1 MASLAARKKLKE
13 GLTVIKGIASA
24 TMFVSFMLCIPHFG
38 ETQTAWNKIV
48 AEAKKEGSV
57 VVNGPS
63 IRELS
68 QGLTEGF
75 KRAYGIDVEYLG
87 LGFEV
92 ITRMEREALAGKPS
106 IDMYMGGTRT
116 ILILMDKSLVETIDD
131 KLLLAEVKEPK
142 NWRGGKLKWVDTKN
156 RFGLQTTEWVM
167 TDLFVNRNI
176 VKPEQIS
183 SWKDL
188 LKPEWKGKIGSF
200 DPRIGGAGQA
210 IGRYLIEKFG
220 EEFVVKLYQGQ
231 QVTFTREHR
240 QVAEWAARGTY
251 PIVLAA
257 VQSMIERYR
266 KEGFPLVRVFPKDG
280 PGSLL
285 GGFSTV
291 AMLKNPPHP
300 NAATLFL
307 NWVTSKD
314 GQEVVSRALLEPSRR
329 VDVPTS
335 LVPDYVLPQPG
346 VKYDID
352 QYSEEWQR
360 EVAPK
365 LEERLQKA
373 LGK

>member
-1 MASLAARKKLKE
+1 MSKTIGVVTLL
-13 GLTVIKGIASA
+13 IA
-24 TMFVSFMLCIPHFG
+24 FVMSMPPSSHA
-38 ETQTAWNKIV
+38 QSAWNKIV
-48 AEAKKEGSV
+48 AEAKKEGTV

-75 KRAYGIDVEYLG
+75 KKAYGINVEYLG

-92 ITRMEREALAGKPS
+92 VTRMEREALAGKPS
-106 IDMYMGGTRT
+106 IDTYTGGTRT
-116 ILILMDKSLVETIDD
+116 ILILMDKNLAEPIDN
-131 KLLLAEVKEPK
+131 KLHLPEVKEAK
-142 NWRGGKLKWVDTKN
+142 NWRGGKLKWVDTKQ
-156 RFGLQTTEWVM
+156 RFGLQGTEWVM
-167 TDLFVNRNI
+167 TDLFVNSDI
-176 VKPEQIS
+176 VKPEQIT

-210 IGRYLIEKFG
+210 VGRYLIEKFG
-220 EEFVVKLYQGQ
+220 EDFIVQLYQGQ

-251 PIVLAA
+251 PIVLAP
-257 VQSMIERYR
+257 VQSMIERFR

-300 NAATLFL
+300 NAATVFI
-307 NWVTSKD
+307 NWVASKE
-314 GQEVVSRALLEPSRR
+314 GQEIVSRALLEPSRR

-346 VKYDID
+346 VKYAID
-352 QYSEEWQR
+352 QYSEQWQR
-360 EVAPK
+360 DVAPK

>member
-1 MASLAARKKLKE
+1 M
-13 GLTVIKGIASA
+13 IKRIASA
-24 TMFVSFMLCIPHFG
+24 AIFVGFMLCIIPHTG

-68 QGLTEGF
+68 QGLTDGF
-75 KRAYGIDVEYLG
+75 KKAYGINVEYLG

-116 ILILMDKSLVETIDD
+116 ILILMDKNLVETIDD
-131 KLLLAEVKEPK
+131 KLLLPEVKEPN

-167 TDLFVNRNI
+167 TDLFVNRDI
-176 VKPEQIS
+176 VKPEQITL
-183 SWKDL
+183 WKDL

>member
-1 MASLAARKKLKE
+1 M
-13 GLTVIKGIASA
+13 
-24 TMFVSFMLCIPHFG
+24 
-38 ETQTAWNKIV
+38 
-48 AEAKKEGSV
+48 
-57 VVNGPS
+57 
-63 IRELS
+63 
-68 QGLTEGF
+68 
-75 KRAYGIDVEYLG
+75 
-87 LGFEV
+87 
-92 ITRMEREALAGKPS
+92 
-106 IDMYMGGTRT
+106 
-116 ILILMDKSLVETIDD
+116 
-131 KLLLAEVKEPK
+131 
-142 NWRGGKLKWVDTKN
+142 
-156 RFGLQTTEWVM
+156 
-167 TDLFVNRNI
+167 
-176 VKPEQIS
+176 
-183 SWKDL
+183 
-188 LKPEWKGKIGSF
+188 
-200 DPRIGGAGQA
+200 
-210 IGRYLIEKFG
+210 
-220 EEFVVKLYQGQ
+220 VKLYQGQ

>member
-1 MASLAARKKLKE
+1 
-13 GLTVIKGIASA
+13 VIKLIASA
-24 TMFVSFMLCIPHFG
+24 AILAGLILCSPYRS
-38 ETQTAWNKIV
+38 ESQTAWNKIV

-68 QGLTEGF
+68 QGLTDGF
-75 KRAYGIDVEYLG
+75 KKAYGINVEYLG

-92 ITRMEREALAGKPS
+92 ITRMEREALAGRPS
-106 IDMYMGGTRT
+106 IDMYTGGTRT
-116 ILILMDKSLVETIDD
+116 ILILMDKNLAEPIDD
-131 KLLLAEVKEPK
+131 KLYLPEVRDPK
-142 NWRGGKLKWVDTKN
+142 NWRGGKLKWIDTKN

-167 TDLFVNRNI
+167 TDLFVNRDI
-176 VKPEQIS
+176 VKPEQIT

-220 EEFVVKLYQGQ
+220 EEYVVKLYQGQ

-300 NAATLFL
+300 NAATVFL

-346 VKYDID
+346 VTYDID

-365 LEERLQKA
+365 LEERLHKA

>member
-1 MASLAARKKLKE
+1 MIKLIAWAAIIS
-13 GLTVIKGIASA
+13 G
-24 TMFVSFMLCIPHFG
+24 FMLCSPYRS
-38 ETQTAWNKIV
+38 ESQTAWNKIV

-68 QGLTEGF
+68 QGLTDGF
-75 KRAYGIDVEYLG
+75 KKAYGINVEYLG

-92 ITRMEREALAGKPS
+92 ITRMEREALAGRPS

-116 ILILMDKSLVETIDD
+116 ILILMDKNLAETIDD
-131 KLLLAEVKEPK
+131 KLQLPEVKEPK

-167 TDLFVNRNI
+167 TDLFVNRDI
-176 VKPEQIS
+176 VKPEQIT

-220 EEFVVKLYQGQ
+220 EEYVVKLYQGQ
-231 QVTFTREHR
+231 EVTFTREHR

>member
-1 MASLAARKKLKE
+1 MIR
-13 GLTVIKGIASA
+13 GIAFTA
-24 TMFVSFMLCIPHFG
+24 ALVVSVVVFSHHA
-38 ETQTAWNKIV
+38 ESQTAWNKIV
-48 AEAKKEGSV
+48 AEAKREGSV

-63 IRELS
+63 IRDLS
-68 QGLTEGF
+68 QGLADGF
-75 KRAYGIDVEYLG
+75 KKSYGINVEYLG

-92 ITRMEREALAGKPS
+92 VTRMERESLAGKPS

-116 ILILMDKSLVETIDD
+116 ILILMDKNLAEPIDD
-131 KLLLAEVKEPK
+131 KLHLPEVKEPN
-142 NWRGGKLKWVDTKN
+142 NWRSGKLKWVDRKS

-167 TDLFVNRNI
+167 TDLFVNRDI
-176 VKPEQIS
+176 VKPEQIT

-188 LKPEWKGKIGSF
+188 LKPEWKGKIGAF

-210 IGRYLIEKFG
+210 VGRYLIEKFG

-231 QVTFTREHR
+231 QVTLTREHR

-251 PIVLAA
+251 PIVLAP
-257 VQSMIERYR
+257 VQSMIERFR
-266 KEGFPLVRVFPKDG
+266 REGFPLVRVFPKDG

-291 AMLKNPPHP
+291 AMMKNPPHP

-307 NWVTSKD
+307 NWVASKD
-314 GQEVVSRALLEPSRR
+314 GQEIVARALLEPSRR
-329 VDVPTS
+329 IDVPTS
-335 LVPDYVLPQPG
+335 LVPDYVLPQAG
-346 VKYDID
+346 IQYDID
-352 QYSEEWQR
+352 QYSEDWQR

-365 LEERLQKA
+365 LEDRLRKA

>member
-1 MASLAARKKLKE
+1 
-13 GLTVIKGIASA
+13 VIKWIASA
-24 TMFVSFMLCIPHFG
+24 AVFVGFISCFPSSG
-38 ETQTAWNKIV
+38 EGQTAWNKIV

-68 QGLTEGF
+68 QGLTDGF
-75 KRAYGIDVEYLG
+75 KKAYGINVEYLG

-92 ITRMEREALAGKPS
+92 ITRMEREALAGRPS

-116 ILILMDKSLVETIDD
+116 ILILMDKNLAEPIDD
-131 KLLLAEVKEPK
+131 KLHLPEVKEPK

-167 TDLFVNRNI
+167 TDLFVNRDI
-176 VKPEQIS
+176 VKPEQIT

-346 VKYDID
+346 IKYDID

-360 EVAPK
+360 QVAPK
-365 LEERLQKA
+365 LEERLKKA